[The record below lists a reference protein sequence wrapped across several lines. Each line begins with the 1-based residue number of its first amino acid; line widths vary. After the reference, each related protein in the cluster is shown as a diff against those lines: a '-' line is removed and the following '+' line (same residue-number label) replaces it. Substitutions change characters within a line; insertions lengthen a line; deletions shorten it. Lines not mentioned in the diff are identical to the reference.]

1 MFFWIQVFLLL
12 CSAQQKT
19 IVGLGD
25 SWVDYDNDYGTD
37 LGTYCKG
44 KDMWNAGVSGSTAAQ
59 WAAQSCGRGNC
70 NARSIL
76 SGIAAIPGVDITEV
90 WLSVGGNDLLQRGI
104 FGLQGV
110 ANSTKQI
117 GAQIRSVVPDVKIFI
132 LGYSIS
138 GLPFGL
144 DAIVPNDG
152 AAMNLYDNL
161 NEQLKS
167 GAAEIDATY
176 IETLENVLQGNGV
189 FGNPFLFVDAIHMN
203 QAGYCN
209 IWTQDAFQKYMECE
223 PETYL
228 PCLPTSARSIECIC
242 YEGNNCENDCTNG
255 GVCTLLEDSRAPVCL
270 LPSDETTNEAETTGS
285 STGSTIPEETTSE
298 SSVTT
303 RVPDTTSTSAGI
315 SAESGSPTLLPSPSP
330 IAGRL
335 TTSLPETSSSS
346 TGTDSPTLL
355 PSPSGRLTTSLSETT
370 STSLPDTTET
380 TSAVSDSPS
389 LLPSL
394 PPSTGGPIIADDPI
408 TPSGIS
414 STDVEST
421 SVDSSTNS
429 IISTSSTSPAI
440 SLEVTRNDDDNSE
453 AWWMVVIIL
462 LSLISIVSI
471 LIAFYNWKKAKH
483 LQDVYVLPV
492 NMPAPKLSPPVL
504 FSNMD
509 KYSSIEEDTSSMDIR
524 KTTSVSV
531 SIYEIEEGT
540 LPSSIMDAASRKYAP
555 PLPPRKPGNTLS
567 A

>member
-1 MFFWIQVFLLL
+1 MFSSSDILFWIQVFLTL
-12 CSAQQKT
+12 CSAQQKA

-25 SWVDYDNDYGTD
+25 SWVDYDTFYGTN

-44 KDMWNAGVSGSTAAQ
+44 KDMLNFGVSGSTAAQ
-59 WAAQSCGRGNC
+59 WANQDY

-76 SGIAAIPGVDITEV
+76 SGVAANPAYDVTDV
-90 WLSVGGNDLLQRGI
+90 WLSVGGNDLFQQGLLGLQRVDDYI
-104 FGLQGV
+104 
-110 ANSTKQI
+110 KQI
-117 GAQIRSVVPDVKIFI
+117 GAQIRGVVPDVKIFI

-138 GLPFGL
+138 GLPGGL
-144 DAIVPNDG
+144 DGIVPSDG
-152 AAMNLYDNL
+152 AAVGLYDTL
-161 NEQLKS
+161 NEKLKT

-176 IETLENVLQGNGV
+176 IETLENVLQGEGV
-189 FGNPFLFVDAIHMN
+189 FGSPLLFVDAIHMN

-228 PCLPTSARSIECIC
+228 PCLPTAARSIECIC

-270 LPSDETTNEAETTGS
+270 LPSDLTTNEAETTGS
-285 STGSTIPEETTSE
+285 STGTTSPEETTSE
-298 SSVTT
+298 SSLTT
-303 RVPDTTSTSAGI
+303 SVPETTSTSAGI

-346 TGTDSPTLL
+346 TGTDSPT
-355 PSPSGRLTTSLSETT
+355 LTTSLSETT

-421 SVDSSTNS
+421 SVDSSTDS

>member
-1 MFFWIQVFLLL
+1 MFFWIQVILIL

-25 SWVDYDNDYGTD
+25 SWVDYDNNYGTD

-76 SGIAAIPGVDITEV
+76 SGIAAIPGIDITEV
-90 WLSVGGNDLLQRGI
+90 WLSVGGNDLFQQGI

-110 ANSTKQI
+110 ANSIEQI

-138 GLPFGL
+138 GLPGGL
-144 DAIVPNDG
+144 DGIVPNDG
-152 AAMNLYDNL
+152 AAMGLYDSL
-161 NEQLKS
+161 NEKLKT

-303 RVPDTTSTSAGI
+303 SVPDTTSTSAGI

-330 IAGRL
+330 ITGRL

-346 TGTDSPTLL
+346 T
-355 PSPSGRLTTSLSETT
+355 
-370 STSLPDTTET
+370 
-380 TSAVSDSPS
+380 A
-389 LLPSL
+389 
-394 PPSTGGPIIADDPI
+394 
-408 TPSGIS
+408 
-414 STDVEST
+414 STD
-421 SVDSSTNS
+421 S